1 MGEMPRDYKR
11 EYANYHSKRRQRQ
24 RRSARNQSRSAM
36 VAAGRAE
43 KGDGKDVHHKDH
55 NPKNRST
62 RNLMVMSKSL
72 NRSRKV

>member
-1 MGEMPRDYKR
+1 MPRNYKQ
-11 EYANYHSKRRQRQ
+11 EYESYHSKRRQRQ
-24 RRSARNQSRSAM
+24 RRSSRNQSRRMM
-36 VAAGRAE
+36 VSAGRAQ

-55 NPKNRST
+55 NPKNRSK

>member
-1 MGEMPRDYKR
+1 M
-11 EYANYHSKRRQRQ
+11 
-24 RRSARNQSRSAM
+24 M
-36 VAAGRAE
+36 VAAGRAQ

-55 NPKNRST
+55 NPKNRSK